1 MATTIP
7 NGTMISSSSAH
18 GPRSYVAVQRPRK
31 LSPENGRAIEMLAH
45 AIEYLADE
53 FSVEC
58 MNSGVK
64 GSSAELPEM
73 KAIELM
79 KELNRQIYLGC
90 PELPPLFERLRA
102 GFRSLLGA
110 RAS

>member
-1 MATTIP
+1 
-7 NGTMISSSSAH
+7 
-18 GPRSYVAVQRPRK
+18 VAVHRPRK
-31 LSPENGRAIEMLAH
+31 LSPEAGRAIEMLAH

-64 GSSAELPEM
+64 GTASALPEM

-79 KELNRQIYLGC
+79 MELNRQIYLGC
-90 PELPPLFERLRA
+90 PALPPWSERLRA
-102 GFRSLLGA
+102 GLRSLLGV